1 MCAVNILYSSAAKNA
16 ETFIELANQ
25 WRRITLISYKLF
37 FDISDSRYIVDQE
50 WPEVK
55 ELRSSGLDDKGMKV
69 K

>member
-16 ETFIELANQ
+16 EIFIELANQ
-25 WRRITLISYKLF
+25 RRRITLISYKLF

>member
-1 MCAVNILYSSAAKNA
+1 MCAVNILYSSA
-16 ETFIELANQ
+16 EIFIELANQ
-25 WRRITLISYKLF
+25 RRRITLISYKLF

>member
-25 WRRITLISYKLF
+25 RRRITLISYKLF